1 METILIIEDNA
12 SLLRGL
18 KDNFEAQGYH
28 VKMAANGES
37 GLSEALRVKPNLI
50 VLDVMLPKV
59 NGYEIC
65 RQLRREKLEMP
76 IIMLTA
82 KTEEADLLLGLHLGA
97 DDYVTKPFRIKELLA
112 RAEAFLRRARVSAP
126 EVYRFGECEF
136 DRVAR
141 RLMRGVEV
149 IKLSPK
155 EFDLLHYFLG
165 NAGRALSREQ
175 ILNQVWGYDCMVTP
189 RSIDRF
195 VTGLRQKIEVE
206 PQRPRFIQTVREYG
220 YKFVLETGAMAPTS
234 G

>member
-82 KTEEADLLLGLHLGA
+82 KTEE
-97 DDYVTKPFRIKELLA
+97 VLA

>member
-18 KDNFEAQGYH
+18 KDNFEAHGYR
-28 VKMAANGES
+28 VITATDGAA
-37 GLSEALRVKPNLI
+37 GLDEALRAKPDLI

-65 RQLRREKLEMP
+65 RHLRHEKLEMP

-82 KTEEADLLLGLHLGA
+82 KSEEADLLLGLHIGA

-112 RAEAFLRRARVSAP
+112 RVEAFLRRSRVTEP
-126 EVYRFGECEF
+126 EVFRFGDCEF
-136 DRVAR
+136 DSTAR
-141 RLMRGVEV
+141 RLVRNGEV

-155 EFDLLHYFLG
+155 EYELLHYFLG
-165 NAGRALSREQ
+165 KAGRALSRDQ
-175 ILNQVWGYDCMVTP
+175 ILNSVWGYDCLVTP
-189 RSIDRF
+189 RSIDKF
-195 VTGLRQKIEVE
+195 VTGLRQKIEPD
-206 PQRPRFIQTVREYG
+206 PQHPEFIQTIREFG
-220 YKFVLETGAMAPTS
+220 YKFVLMAGA